1 MIKRTSFKIHIMSIR
16 LVLVRHGLSS
26 FNEKGLIQ
34 GRTDDSYL
42 TDKGYE
48 QATRVGGVLS
58 KIKFDEIFSSP
69 LARAAETAI
78 TINKSL
84 EKDQNIVFDKD
95 LLEVDLNSW
104 SGLTINEIKKKS
116 PEIYSIWK
124 NDPENLTLQKDNEK
138 NYQPIQELFDQ
149 ADTFISK
156 ILKRYLDKDNATILI
171 VGHNA
176 ILRCLILSL
185 IGKPKKGFRKIRL
198 DNASLSILNISK
210 QNNAIKT
217 QVECLNQTAHLNKKS
232 PNKIG
237 DSRIFLIRH
246 GETNW
251 NKEGRFQGQI
261 DIPLNTN
268 GKEQA
273 RKTHNYLKEINFNKA
288 FSSSMSRPFET
299 AQIILQKIQNL
310 EIIKIESLKEISH
323 GLWEGKLEE
332 EIKIEWPY
340 LLKNWHENPE
350 EVIMPK
356 GESIKDVSERSVK
369 AFKEICLSQ
378 DDNDITLVVAHDA
391 VNKTL
396 ICDILGLDYSNIWMI
411 KQGNG
416 GITVIDIFNDPD
428 KDHVISAMNIT
439 SHLGGIF
446 DSTVSGAL

>member
-1 MIKRTSFKIHIMSIR
+1 MSIR
-16 LVLVRHGLSS
+16 LILVRHGQSS

-42 TDKGYE
+42 TDRGYE
-48 QATRVGGVLS
+48 QARRAGKVLS

-69 LARAAETAI
+69 LSRAAETAI
-78 TINKSL
+78 TINNSF

-104 SGLTINEIKKKS
+104 SGLTINEIKKKF
-116 PEIYSIWK
+116 PDIYHIWK
-124 NDPENLTLQKDNEK
+124 NNPEQLTLQRDDKK
-138 NYQPIQELFDQ
+138 NYKPIQELFVQ
-149 ADTFISK
+149 ADTFINK
-156 ILKRYLDKDNATILI
+156 IFKKHINKDDSNILI
-171 VGHNA
+171 IGHNA

-198 DNASLSILNISK
+198 DNASLSILNLSK
-210 QNNAIKT
+210 HNNSFKT
-217 QVECLNQTAHLNKKS
+217 QVECLNQTAHLGKKS
-232 PNKIG
+232 PTKIG

-261 DIPLNTN
+261 DIPLNNN

-273 RKTHNYLKEINFNKA
+273 RRTHNYLKEINFTKA

-299 AQIILQKIQNL
+299 AQIILQKKQNL
-310 EIIKIESLKEISH
+310 EITKIESLKEISH
-323 GLWEGKLEE
+323 GLWEGKLEK
-332 EIKIEWPY
+332 EIKSEWPT
-340 LLKNWHENPE
+340 LLKNWHETPE
-350 EVIMPK
+350 KVVMPR
-356 GESIKDVSERSVK
+356 GESIKDVFERSIK

-378 DDNDITLVVAHDA
+378 NDNDITLVVAHDA

-416 GITVIDIFNDPD
+416 GITVMDIFNDPE